1 VRLRLISCRGNAI
14 ELAVL
19 AYCMLP
25 PCHVKIWRFLFARYK
40 CRNSTGGVKM
50 SSAIETKQLIVD
62 EISNKLRTSVS
73 TIVVDYR
80 GLSVAEVT
88 ELRKQLREA
97 GIEFKVYKNTMTRRA
112 ADAAEL
118 SGLNE
123 ALTGPNAIAFSNE
136 DVVAPAKIL
145 NDFAKKHEALELK
158 AGVIEGNVATVEEIK
173 ALAELPSR
181 EGLLSML
188 LSVLQAPIRNLALV
202 TKAVAEQKEEQ
213 GA

>member
-1 VRLRLISCRGNAI
+1 MSIAI
-14 ELAVL
+14 EQ
-19 AYCMLP
+19 
-25 PCHVKIWRFLFARYK
+25 KK
-40 CRNSTGGVKM
+40 
-50 SSAIETKQLIVD
+50 LIVE
-62 EISNKLRTSVS
+62 EIADKFKASKS

-80 GLSVAEVT
+80 GLTVAEVT

-97 GIEFKVYKNTMTRRA
+97 GIDFKVYKNSMSRRA
-112 ADAAEL
+112 AEVADIA
-118 SGLNE
+118 GLNG

-145 NDFAKKHEALELK
+145 NDFAKKHEAIELK
-158 AGVIEGNVATVEEIK
+158 AGVIEGNIASVEEVK

-188 LSVLQAPIRNLALV
+188 LSVLQAPIRNLALAA
-202 TKAVAEQKEEQ
+202 KAVADQKEEQ